1 MGGSVLGFCGGRIDD
16 LNGEARCF
24 FFYLAA
30 QISSLFWTVFSF
42 VLVFSWDQ
50 AKCSE
55 ISSLASTLG
64 ESALCISFMILISIG
79 RDQSSRNGEC
89 SQPLGSTTMGLI
101 YVNPEGPMGIPD
113 PAASAAEI
121 RWQAGNIES

>member
-1 MGGSVLGFCGGRIDD
+1 MGVFWDSVGGELTTLMAKQGVFFLSCSTNFVTILD
-16 LNGEARCF
+16 CF
-24 FFYLAA
+24 F
-30 QISSLFWTVFSF
+30 
-42 VLVFSWDQ
+42 LVFSWDQ

-121 RWQAGNIES
+121 RWQAGIIES

>member
-24 FFYLAA
+24 FFILQHKFRHYFG
-30 QISSLFWTVFSF
+30 LFF
-42 VLVFSWDQ
+42 LVFSWDQ